1 MIELPITFSPI
12 LPSNFQQLK
21 SLNTVIFP
29 IKYEDKMYTD
39 MIACGEVTQLA
50 YHNGKLIG
58 AIGCRL
64 ENKGAE
70 VCQGERE
77 RDFNTRAP
85 PYSPPNLNHPSN
97 STHRE

>member
-1 MIELPITFSPI
+1 MKPMPIEMTELPITFSPI

-29 IKYEDKMYTD
+29 VKYEDKMYTD

-50 YHNGKLIG
+50 YHNDELIG

-70 VCQGERE
+70 VCWRGRE
-77 RDFNTRAP
+77 RLQHENPT
-85 PYSPPNLNHPSN
+85 LLT
-97 STHRE
+97 THL